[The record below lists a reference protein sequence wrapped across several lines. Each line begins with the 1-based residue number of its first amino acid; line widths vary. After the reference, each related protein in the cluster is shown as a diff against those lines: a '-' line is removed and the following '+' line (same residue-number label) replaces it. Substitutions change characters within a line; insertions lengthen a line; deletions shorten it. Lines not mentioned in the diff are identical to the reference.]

1 MKEWYKRLYS
11 RNLQLPDTK
20 WGAWVLFFF
29 AFADASLVPMPVTTC
44 FLVLTLLNTR
54 NTFKYVFLVTFGMLT
69 GAIAGYSIG
78 HFAWLDQ
85 EGKFTG
91 FSQFLFDNI
100 PGFSI
105 GIYDKV
111 HSLFVKW
118 DLWILVIAASTPVPY
133 SVLSVTSGVFNIN
146 LIIFC
151 ITTLLT
157 QGIKFFILGFLTI
170 KLGAKVKTLIEFNWK
185 PVAIILTLFIL
196 VVFAVIKIF

>member
-1 MKEWYKRLYS
+1 MKEWYKSLYS
-11 RNLQLPDTK
+11 RRVQLPDSK
-20 WGAWVLFFF
+20 WGAWLLFFF
-29 AFADASLVPMPVTTC
+29 AFTDASLLPMPVTTC

-54 NTFKYVFLVTFGMLT
+54 NTIKYIFLVTFGMLT

-133 SVLSVTSGVFNIN
+133 SLLSITSGAFNIN

-157 QGIKFFILGFLTI
+157 QGIKFSLLGFLTI
-170 KLGAKVKTLIEFNWK
+170 KLGPKVKKLIEFNWK
-185 PVAIILTLFIL
+185 PFAIILTLFIL